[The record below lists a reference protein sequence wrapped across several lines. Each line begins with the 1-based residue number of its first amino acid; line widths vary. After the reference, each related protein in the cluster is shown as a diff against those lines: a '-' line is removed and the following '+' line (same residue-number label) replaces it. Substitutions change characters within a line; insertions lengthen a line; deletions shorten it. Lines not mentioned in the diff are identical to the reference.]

1 MVPDAYFR
9 HTSCVSLVMTK
20 SDERMKQ
27 DIEDELH
34 WDPKVATAQVEVRVD
49 NGAVSLLG
57 TVEPYAKCGPL

>member
-1 MVPDAYFR
+1 
-9 HTSCVSLVMTK
+9 MTK